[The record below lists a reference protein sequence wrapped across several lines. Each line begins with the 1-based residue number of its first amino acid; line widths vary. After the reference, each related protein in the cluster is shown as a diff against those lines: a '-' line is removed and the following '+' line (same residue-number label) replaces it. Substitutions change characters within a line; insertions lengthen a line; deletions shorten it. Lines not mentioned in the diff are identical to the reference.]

1 MNYATDPTFS
11 LADSDRNITAA
22 ILPSSLTAFL
32 AIHTKQIVAAF
43 TCILFLFAAL
53 AANSVNA
60 TTILGMDIDKVAA
73 DAEFVFEGEVI
84 NSETRQ
90 DNSSGI
96 ISTYVTFRIDDI
108 IKGDYSGDSVE
119 LKFMGGAFNGQIV
132 QVSGMRIPE
141 MAEQGIYFV
150 ESMSRDLIN
159 PLIGWSQGHFIIVEE
174 GGIRRMHTAGNQ
186 PVTDVEP
193 VSSIPPSIKK
203 PLSVVEGNSD
213 IAAGVM
219 TESSPIMIQR
229 ALTVEEFKSRITD
242 LIDD

>member
-1 MNYATDPTFS
+1 MNTFFSMHAKRIVTALTCS
-11 LADSDRNITAA
+11 LCLLAF
-22 ILPSSLTAFL
+22 SSA
-32 AIHTKQIVAAF
+32 
-43 TCILFLFAAL
+43 
-53 AANSVNA
+53 SA

-73 DAEFVFEGEVI
+73 DAEFVFEGAVI

-90 DNSSGI
+90 DSNSGI
-96 ISTYVTFRIDDI
+96 ISTYVTFQINDI

-119 LKFMGGAFNGQIV
+119 LKFMGGVFNGQIV

-159 PLIGWSQGHFIIVEE
+159 PLIGWSQGHFIIIDDN
-174 GGIRRMHTAGNQ
+174 GTRRISTAGNQ
-186 PVTDVEP
+186 PVLEVQA
-193 VSSIPPSIKK
+193 VSSIPSSIKK
-203 PLSVVEGNSD
+203 PLSVAEGNTD

-219 TESSPIMIQR
+219 TETSPIMIER

-242 LIDD
+242 LLAN

>member
-1 MNYATDPTFS
+1 MNTFLYTHAKHFATVLTCS
-11 LADSDRNITAA
+11 L
-22 ILPSSLTAFL
+22 
-32 AIHTKQIVAAF
+32 
-43 TCILFLFAAL
+43 CLFAFSSA
-53 AANSVNA
+53 SA

-73 DAEFVFEGEVI
+73 DAEFVFEGSVI

-90 DNSSGI
+90 DSNSGI
-96 ISTYVTFRIDDI
+96 ISTYVTFLINDI
-108 IKGDYSGDSVE
+108 IKGDYSGESVE

-159 PLIGWSQGHFIIVEE
+159 PLIGWSQGHFIIVDDN
-174 GGIRRMHTAGNQ
+174 GTRRISTADNQ
-186 PVTDVEP
+186 PVLDVEA
-193 VSSIPPSIKK
+193 VSYIPSSIKK
-203 PLSVVEGNSD
+203 PLSIAEGNTD

-219 TESSPIMIQR
+219 TQTSSIMAER

-242 LIDD
+242 LLAN